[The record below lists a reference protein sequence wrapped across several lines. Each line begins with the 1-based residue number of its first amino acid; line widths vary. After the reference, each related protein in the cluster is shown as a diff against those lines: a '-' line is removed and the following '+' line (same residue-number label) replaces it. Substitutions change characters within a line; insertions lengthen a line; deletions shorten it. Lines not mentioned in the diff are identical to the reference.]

1 MLDAFR
7 RKLCAHQRSEIAEAT
22 EDQKKSAS
30 GHGLQRWQQGYRE
43 REVMR
48 EWRHLHLCLVDEL
61 ERYAS
66 DHPNL
71 ETSVLPAARRA
82 LAELCS
88 DGVCESAGQYARL
101 QRAEA
106 AGRVR
111 DLESA
116 LDELSEL
123 GKRRRQTWHEAAHD
137 LRGSVAVVTN
147 VSKFL
152 TNDDLSQPER
162 ARFAAM
168 LQRGVT
174 SLHSL
179 LNDLLGLARL
189 EAGQEQR
196 EVAPFDAAVLLN
208 EICENMRLAAKE
220 RGLFL
225 EAEGPPTLEVEGDRV
240 KTYRLVQ
247 NLVSNA
253 LKYTEHGGVRVT
265 WEPSGSPEVE
275 RWVLCVEDTGP
286 GLRGSGAPAIA
297 YALKEATKEAQSVN
311 AAAEQSETL
320 RPRAPRADA
329 TVSIEPPPVR
339 GRTGGGNR
347 PIDREATLRTT
358 RREPGARN
366 STREGHHFPRRLS
379 ESVGRD
385 QRSWR
390 CGLALGSMTLGFA
403 MARTADHGR
412 GTGRDPG
419 RWSPNRLGG
428 NSMARPCQT
437 ATFEPR
443 CSRRSEQT
451 ACPLSCRSLIGSR
464 VSAPCSSTL
473 LERASW
479 GAR

>member
-1 MLDAFR
+1 MNHSPAGEAQIDALAAHLQKRRATILRQWREAAESDAELTTSSSLSRLQFHDHIPEVLDAFH

-22 EDQKKSAS
+22 EDQKESAL

-111 DLESA
+111 DLEFA
-116 LDELSEL
+116 LGELTDL
-123 GKRRRQTWHEAAHD
+123 GKRRGQAWHEAAHD
-137 LRGSVAVVTN
+137 LRGSVGVVTN

-152 TNDDLSQPER
+152 TQDDLSQAER
-162 ARFAAM
+162 ARFTAM

-196 EVAPFDAAVLLN
+196 EVAPFDAAVLLK
-208 EICENMRLAAKE
+208 EICENMRLSAKE

-240 KTYRLVQ
+240 KTYRLAQ
-247 NLVSNA
+247 NLVINA

-265 WEPSGSPEVE
+265 WERSGGPESE
-275 RWVLCVEDTGP
+275 RWVLCVQDTGP
-286 GLRGSGAPAIA
+286 GLRGSGAPPIA
-297 YALKEATKEAQSVN
+297 YALQEATTETQSVN
-311 AAAEQSETL
+311 AAAEQSQTPAPEGTHAPTL
-320 RPRAPRADA
+320 RSQSSDRPPADA
-329 TVSIEPPPVR
+329 PGEGIGLSIVK
-339 GRTGGGNR
+339 
-347 PIDREATLRTT
+347 
-358 RREPGARN
+358 
-366 STREGHHFPRRLS
+366 RLCELLDAS
-379 ESVGRD
+379 LELET
-385 QRSWR
+385 QP
-390 CGLALGSMTLGFA
+390 
-403 MARTADHGR
+403 GR
-412 GTGRDPG
+412 GTTFRVIFP
-419 RWSPNRLGG
+419 SRLEGTSGVGG
-428 NSMARPCQT
+428 V
-437 ATFEPR
+437 
-443 CSRRSEQT
+443 
-451 ACPLSCRSLIGSR
+451 GSA
-464 VSAPCSSTL
+464 SAQ
-473 LERASW
+473 
-479 GAR
+479 